1 MKALTKI
8 CLALFT
14 AIATFSSCSSD
25 EEQMDLRNRV
35 AGEYAYTKTTYTNT
49 GIYTETGTMN
59 ILSDGENSGRLIVK
73 EEATF
78 YGSTVNAIDSSLVF
92 FIPQQFLV
100 DSNGNRFAIKGIDNV
115 NIGDWKGDAGYFPD
129 KNRLQLYYKAQ
140 FNEDPKL
147 DYSVTILAER
157 K

>member
-1 MKALTKI
+1 MKASIKI
-8 CLALFT
+8 CLALFAAT
-14 AIATFSSCSSD
+14 IAFSSCSSD
-25 EEQMDLRNRV
+25 EEPVDLRNRV
-35 AGEYAYTKTTYTNT
+35 AGEYAYSKTTYTNT
-49 GIYTETGTMN
+49 GIFTETGTMN

-78 YGSTVNAIDSSLVF
+78 YGSTVNAVDSSLVF
-92 FIPQQFLV
+92 FIPQQFLK
-100 DSNGNRFAIKGIDNV
+100 DNKGNSFAIKGIDNV
-115 NIGDWKGDAGYFPD
+115 NVGDWKGDAGYFPD